1 MPSPSA
7 DKKEKNRLPTEG
19 QVVKLRSRTW
29 LVDTIDKSS
38 SAQGT
43 VLNLSCMDDDAQGQ
57 FLKVIWENEINP
69 SIEGVEAWKSIG
81 AKDKVPAFD
90 PVRDFAAYFRTLRW
104 NCVTSTSSDLFQAPF
119 RAGIKL
125 DPYQLEPLAKALK
138 MPRVNLFIA
147 DDVGLGKTVE
157 AGLVASELLLRKRVD
172 MVMVAC
178 PPGMV
183 YQWRDELESKFGLKF
198 EIFSREYVQKIRE
211 ERGYSV
217 NPWSVHPLMI
227 VSQRLLINET
237 YTGQLRAFLDGLR
250 PGSMLIFDECH
261 NAAPSSAAKTLA
273 IDSKIT
279 KAFRDI
285 AHRFEH
291 RLFLSATPHN
301 GHSNSYSALLELLD
315 PNRFCRGTPIKPANT
330 KDVMVRRLKED
341 IRVIQGGGFPER
353 LTPRIVLDGLPAD
366 APELILP
373 VLLKEYKSVRSK
385 RDEGLPASKRN
396 RSTIL
401 ISGLQQRLLS
411 SPKAFAR
418 TLRVHRKT
426 MEKVWAGDAKSAE
439 LSKAEELALREGIT
453 ADSPE
458 AGYSQEKLEERDAGA
473 LETAT
478 LASAGDSSKADIGKE
493 RKLLE
498 QMQEIVDKAQFV
510 PDARVMH
517 LLRFIREK
525 MCSGAEVYGEHDAA
539 EGAKWSRKR
548 IIIFTQWDDTLTWLR
563 DFLND
568 AIRQTDQAGER
579 IATYS
584 GSTGDDKR
592 EELKAAF
599 NTDPDQHPLRI
610 LLCTDAAREGL
621 NLQAYCDELFH
632 FDLPWNPGRL
642 EQRNG
647 RIDRKMQPAAQVMC
661 NYFYYAQRDVDRVL
675 QVLMKKSKQILEE
688 LGSAGHVLQEQ
699 LGEISRTA
707 ISSDD
712 VDAAIKT
719 IEGVGFTDD
728 QKHALQ
734 EETDVLDY
742 KSAARRAEIGES
754 IERMKK
760 LLEASRAAIDLKGT
774 YFQEALSVACEK
786 MDLPGLAP
794 SGKTGDGK
802 ETFQLPD
809 ISRRLDIDGSWS
821 ATLDVLRKPPRDG
834 VRDDKWR
841 RSSPIR
847 PIVFEATDKIDESV
861 TQVHLQHALVQ
872 RLLGRFITQGYV
884 HHDLSRACLS
894 QSVDG
899 HARVLLLGRVL
910 LVGEGATRLHEQ
922 IVCVCGRI
930 SADGSKVE
938 FGKDS
943 GVEALAMLNAAM
955 SADQASL
962 DGRMRER
969 LLQRLQ
975 LDVDLL
981 RPKLEAEGS
990 DASKAAE
997 AALKT
1002 RAETESKEMKAIL
1015 LAQKTTVERE
1025 MQRRSKV
1032 DPNQLLIKFS
1042 EIEDRQHKSESKYME
1057 KRLQEIEKDLQTE
1070 PQRVRDYYKVS
1081 KYHLQPVGL
1090 AYLWPKNS

>member
-7 DKKEKNRLPTEG
+7 DKKEKSRLPTEG

-38 SAQGT
+38 GSEGT
-43 VLNLSCMDDDAQGQ
+43 VLSLSCMDDDAQGQ
-57 FLKVIWENEINP
+57 SLKVIWENEINP

-81 AKDKVPAFD
+81 SKDKVPAFD

-373 VLLKEYKSVRSK
+373 VLLKEYKTVRSK

-439 LSKAEELALREGIT
+439 LSRAEELALREGIT

-493 RKLLE
+493 RQLLE
-498 QMQEIVDKAQFV
+498 QMQAIVDKAQFV

-517 LLRFIREK
+517 LLRFIRDK
-525 MCSGAEVYGEHDAA
+525 MCPGAEVYGEHDAV
-539 EGAKWSRKR
+539 EGARWSRKR

-568 AIRQTDQAGER
+568 SIRQTDQAGER

-599 NTDPDQHPLRI
+599 NTDPDQRPLRI

-661 NYFYYAQRDVDRVL
+661 NYFFYAQRDVDRVL

-699 LGEISRTA
+699 LGEISR
-707 ISSDD
+707 IVINSDD

-728 QKHALQ
+728 QKQALQ
-734 EETDVLDY
+734 DETDVLDY
-742 KSAARRAEIGES
+742 KSAARRAEIKES
-754 IERMKK
+754 IERMKV
-760 LLEASRAAIDLKGT
+760 LLEASREAIDLKGS

-821 ATLDVLRKPPRDG
+821 ATPDVLRKPPRDG
-834 VRDDKWR
+834 IRDDKWR

-943 GVEALAMLNAAM
+943 GAEALAMLNTAM

-981 RPKLEAEGS
+981 KPKLEAEGS
-990 DASKAAE
+990 DAAKEAE
-997 AALKT
+997 AALKA
-1002 RAETESKEMKAIL
+1002 RAETESKEMRAIL
-1015 LAQKTTVERE
+1015 MAQKTTVERE
-1025 MQRRSKV
+1025 MQRRSKF

>member
-7 DKKEKNRLPTEG
+7 DKKEKSRLPTEG

-38 SAQGT
+38 SAEGT

-353 LTPRIVLDGLPAD
+353 LTPRIVLDGLPAF

-373 VLLKEYKSVRSK
+373 VLLKEYKTVRSK

-539 EGAKWSRKR
+539 EGAKWTRKR

-568 AIRQTDQAGER
+568 AIRQTDQASER

-786 MDLPGLAP
+786 MNLPGLAP

-834 VRDDKWR
+834 IRDDKWR

-938 FGKDS
+938 FGKDG

-981 RPKLEAEGS
+981 KPRLEAEGS

-997 AALKT
+997 AALKA

>member
-7 DKKEKNRLPTEG
+7 DKKEKRRLPAEG

-38 SAQGT
+38 GTEGT
-43 VLNLSCMDDDAQGQ
+43 VLSLSCMDDDAQGQ
-57 FLKVIWENEINP
+57 SLKVIWENEINP

-81 AKDKVPAFD
+81 SKDKVPAFD

-373 VLLKEYKSVRSK
+373 VLLKEYKTVRSK

-525 MCSGAEVYGEHDAA
+525 VCPGAEIYGEHDAV
-539 EGAKWSRKR
+539 EGARWSRKR

-568 AIRQTDQAGER
+568 SIRQTDQAGER

-661 NYFYYAQRDVDRVL
+661 NYFFYAQRDVDRVL

-699 LGEISRTA
+699 LGEISR
-707 ISSDD
+707 IVINSDD

-728 QKHALQ
+728 QKQALQ
-734 EETDVLDY
+734 DETDVLDY
-742 KSAARRAEIGES
+742 KSAARRAEIKES
-754 IERMKK
+754 IERMKV
-760 LLEASRAAIDLKGT
+760 LLEASREAIDLKGS

-943 GVEALAMLNAAM
+943 GAEALAMLNTAM
-955 SADQASL
+955 SVDQASL

-981 RPKLEAEGS
+981 KPKLEAEGS
-990 DASKAAE
+990 DAAKEAE
-997 AALKT
+997 AALKA
-1002 RAETESKEMKAIL
+1002 RAETESKEMRAIL
-1015 LAQKTTVERE
+1015 MAQKTTVERE
-1025 MQRRSKV
+1025 MQRRSKF

>member
-1 MPSPSA
+1 VNKIP
-7 DKKEKNRLPTEG
+7 EQG

-29 LVDTIDKSS
+29 LVEGVDKSKGQ
-38 SAQGT
+38 AGT

-57 FLKVIWENEINP
+57 YLNVIWENEINP
-69 SIEGVEAWKSIG
+69 SIEGIEGWKSIG
-81 AKDKVPAFD
+81 SKDKVPSFD

-172 MVMVAC
+172 VVMVAC

-198 EIFSREYVQKIRE
+198 EIFNREYVQKIRE

-237 YTGQLRAFLDGLR
+237 YAGQLRAFLDGLR

-301 GHSNSYSALLELLD
+301 GHSNSFSALLELLD
-315 PNRFCRGTPIKPANT
+315 PNRFCRGTQIKPANT

-353 LTPRIVLDGLPAD
+353 LTPRIVIDGLPAD
-366 APELILP
+366 SPELVLP
-373 VLLKEYKSVRSK
+373 ILLKEYKNVRSK

-411 SPKAFAR
+411 SPKAFSR
-418 TLRVHRKT
+418 TLRVHMKT
-426 MEKVWAGDAKSAE
+426 MEKVWAGDAKSVE
-439 LSKAEELALREGIT
+439 LSKADELALREGIT
-453 ADSPE
+453 PDSPE

-473 LETAT
+473 VETAT
-478 LASAGDSSKADIGKE
+478 IASAGDSLKADVAKE

-498 QMQEIVDKAQFV
+498 QMQTIVDKAQFI

-525 MCSGAEVYGEHDAA
+525 MCSGTEVANEHPAV
-539 EGAKWSRKR
+539 EGAKWTRKR

-563 DFLND
+563 DFLTD
-568 AIRQTDQAGER
+568 AIRQTDQASVR

-584 GSTGDDKR
+584 GSTGDDTR

-647 RIDRKMQPAAQVMC
+647 RIDRKMQPAAKVMC
-661 NYFYYAQRDVDRVL
+661 NYFFYAQRDVDRVL
-675 QVLMKKSKQILEE
+675 QVLIKKSKQILEE
-688 LGSAGHVLQEQ
+688 LGSAGHVLQDQ
-699 LGEISRTA
+699 LGEISQNTIGADDVETA
-707 ISSDD
+707 IR
-712 VDAAIKT
+712 K
-719 IEGVGFTDD
+719 IEGVGFTDE
-728 QKHALQ
+728 QMHVLR

-742 KSAARRAEIGES
+742 KSIARRKEISES
-754 IERMKK
+754 IERMKL
-760 LLEASRAAIDLKGT
+760 LLESSRAAIDLKST
-774 YFQEALSVACEK
+774 YFKEALSVACEK
-786 MDLPGLAP
+786 MDLPGLSP
-794 SGKTGDGK
+794 LGNTSDGK

-809 ISRRLDIDGSWS
+809 ISRKLDIDGSWS
-821 ATLDVLRKPPRDG
+821 ATLDVLRKAPRDG
-834 VRDDKWR
+834 IRDDRWR

-930 SADGSKVE
+930 SPDGLKIE

-943 GVEALAMLNAAM
+943 GAEALAMLNSAM
-955 SADQASL
+955 SADQTAL
-962 DGRMRER
+962 DTRTREH
-969 LLQRLQ
+969 LLQRLPR
-975 LDVDLL
+975 DVDLL
-981 RPKLEAEGS
+981 RPKLDSEGL
-990 DASKAAE
+990 DAAKNAE
-997 AALKT
+997 ACLKS
-1002 RAETESKEMKAIL
+1002 RADTESKEMKAIL

-1025 MQRRSKV
+1025 ISRRSNV
-1032 DPNQLLIKFS
+1032 DLKQPEFKFS
-1042 EIEDRQHKSESKYME
+1042 DIEERQHKSESRYME
-1057 KRLQEIEKDLQTE
+1057 KRLREIEKDLQTE

-1090 AYLWPKNS
+1090 AYLWPKQN

>member
-7 DKKEKNRLPTEG
+7 DKKEKSRLPAEG

-38 SAQGT
+38 GSEGT
-43 VLNLSCMDDDAQGQ
+43 VLSLSCMDDDAQGQ

-81 AKDKVPAFD
+81 SKDKVPAFD

-373 VLLKEYKSVRSK
+373 VLLKEYKTVRSK

-493 RKLLE
+493 RQLLE
-498 QMQEIVDKAQFV
+498 QMQAIVDKAQFV

-525 MCSGAEVYGEHDAA
+525 MCSGAEVYGEHDAV
-539 EGAKWSRKR
+539 EGARWSRKR

-568 AIRQTDQAGER
+568 SIRQTDQSGER

-661 NYFYYAQRDVDRVL
+661 NYFFYAQRDVDRVL

-699 LGEISRTA
+699 LGEISR
-707 ISSDD
+707 IVINSDD

-728 QKHALQ
+728 QRHALQ
-734 EETDVLDY
+734 DETDVLDY
-742 KSAARRAEIGES
+742 KSAARRAEIKES
-754 IERMKK
+754 IERMKL
-760 LLEASRAAIDLKGT
+760 LLEASRAAIDLKGA

-794 SGKTGDGK
+794 YGKTGDGK

-834 VRDDKWR
+834 IRDDKWR

-910 LVGEGATRLHEQ
+910 LVGECATRLHEQ

-943 GVEALAMLNAAM
+943 GAEALAMLNTAM
-955 SADQASL
+955 SADQATL

-981 RPKLEAEGS
+981 KPKLEAEGS
-990 DASKAAE
+990 DAAKEAE
-997 AALKT
+997 AALKA
-1002 RAETESKEMKAIL
+1002 RAETESKEMRAIL
-1015 LAQKTTVERE
+1015 MAQKTTVERE
-1025 MQRRSKV
+1025 MQRRSKF

>member
-1 MPSPSA
+1 M
-7 DKKEKNRLPTEG
+7 
-19 QVVKLRSRTW
+19 KLRSRTW

-38 SAQGT
+38 GSEGT
-43 VLNLSCMDDDAQGQ
+43 VLSLSCMDDDAQGQ

-81 AKDKVPAFD
+81 SKDKVPAFD

-237 YTGQLRAFLDGLR
+237 YAGQLRAFLDGLR

-373 VLLKEYKSVRSK
+373 VLLKEYKTVRSK

-525 MCSGAEVYGEHDAA
+525 MCPGAEVYGEHDAV
-539 EGAKWSRKR
+539 EGARWSRKR

-568 AIRQTDQAGER
+568 SIRQTDQAGER

-661 NYFYYAQRDVDRVL
+661 NYFFYAQRDVDRVL

-699 LGEISRTA
+699 LGEISR
-707 ISSDD
+707 IVINSDD

-728 QKHALQ
+728 QKQALQ
-734 EETDVLDY
+734 DETDVLDY
-742 KSAARRAEIGES
+742 KSAARRAEIKES
-754 IERMKK
+754 IERMKV
-760 LLEASRAAIDLKGT
+760 LLEASREAIDLKGS

-943 GVEALAMLNAAM
+943 GAEALAMLNTAM

-981 RPKLEAEGS
+981 KPKLEAEGS

-997 AALKT
+997 AALKA

-1025 MQRRSKV
+1025 MQRRSKF

-1057 KRLQEIEKDLQTE
+1057 KRLQEIEKDLRTE

>member
-7 DKKEKNRLPTEG
+7 DKKEKSRLPAEG

-38 SAQGT
+38 GSEGT
-43 VLNLSCMDDDAQGQ
+43 VLSLSCMDDDAQGQ
-57 FLKVIWENEINP
+57 SLKVIWENEINP

-81 AKDKVPAFD
+81 SKDKVPAFD

-373 VLLKEYKSVRSK
+373 VLLKEYKTVRSK

-439 LSKAEELALREGIT
+439 LSRAEELALREGIT

-493 RKLLE
+493 RQLLE
-498 QMQEIVDKAQFV
+498 QMQAIVDKAQFV

-517 LLRFIREK
+517 LLRFIRDK
-525 MCSGAEVYGEHDAA
+525 MCPGAEVYGEHDAV
-539 EGAKWSRKR
+539 EGARWSRKR

-568 AIRQTDQAGER
+568 SIRQTDQAGER

-661 NYFYYAQRDVDRVL
+661 NYFFYAQRDVDRVL

-699 LGEISRTA
+699 LGEISR
-707 ISSDD
+707 IVINSDD

-728 QKHALQ
+728 QKQALQ
-734 EETDVLDY
+734 DETDVLDY
-742 KSAARRAEIGES
+742 KSAARRAEIKES
-754 IERMKK
+754 IERMKV
-760 LLEASRAAIDLKGT
+760 LLETSREAIDLKGA

-834 VRDDKWR
+834 IRDDKWR

-910 LVGEGATRLHEQ
+910 LVGEGATRLHEE

-943 GVEALAMLNAAM
+943 GAEALAMLNTAM

-981 RPKLEAEGS
+981 KPKLEAEGS
-990 DASKAAE
+990 DAAKEAE
-997 AALKT
+997 AALKA
-1002 RAETESKEMKAIL
+1002 RAETESKEMRAIL
-1015 LAQKTTVERE
+1015 MAQKTTVERE
-1025 MQRRSKV
+1025 MQRRSKF